1 MTKKIF
7 YAIFSV
13 CTLVFLSS
21 MILTF
26 STLFQ
31 YFSSVEK
38 DQLHSS
44 LELAAQGYDQ
54 EGLRFLEDMDHEDYR
69 VSLISAMGNVLYD
82 SSTGSDTLPS
92 HADREEVKEALET
105 GWGESTRYSE
115 TLTEQAIYSAMKLP
129 DGNVLRISVS
139 RYSVLTLLMGVATP
153 LISIFCGALLAALV
167 LAIWLS
173 HRIMSPLENLDLDHP
188 EQGEIYEEMKPIADR
203 LSRYRRDLD
212 RQKRRLRVQQAE
224 FDTVAAGIEEGL
236 LLLDQDLNILYL
248 NEAAAAALDLAPGAA
263 QKIQTEIGAGKE
275 FPFDRLCLLEPVVD
289 LARKARKSGQPQNA
303 LVPVEDR
310 VWLVQAGPVIAR
322 EKFRGESILLLDVT
336 ERQQMERMR
345 KEFTGNVSHELKTPL
360 QTISGYSELM
370 AQGLA
375 RPEDVQGMAERILRE
390 ARRMSTQVDQ
400 ILTLT
405 RMDEGLEVKRE
416 AVNLNG
422 LIGSVQADV
431 QETASRSRVSVT
443 VQEPDAPVVVQGN
456 PQLLRSVV
464 FNLTENAIK
473 YSAPDSHVQLTLRRD
488 PGEAVLLVSDDG
500 PGIAPADQ
508 ERIFERFYRV
518 DKSRSRQLGGT
529 GLGLAIVKNAVR
541 LHGGTVSVD
550 SEPGKGS
557 VFTVRLPVSET
568 GDSGEDTDTDSMQAE
583 S

>member
-1 MTKKIF
+1 
-7 YAIFSV
+7 
-13 CTLVFLSS
+13 
-21 MILTF
+21 
-26 STLFQ
+26 
-31 YFSSVEK
+31 
-38 DQLHSS
+38 
-44 LELAAQGYDQ
+44 
-54 EGLRFLEDMDHEDYR
+54 
-69 VSLISAMGNVLYD
+69 
-82 SSTGSDTLPS
+82 
-92 HADREEVKEALET
+92 
-105 GWGESTRYSE
+105 
-115 TLTEQAIYSAMKLP
+115 
-129 DGNVLRISVS
+129 
-139 RYSVLTLLMGVATP
+139 
-153 LISIFCGALLAALV
+153 
-167 LAIWLS
+167 
-173 HRIMSPLENLDLDHP
+173 
-188 EQGEIYEEMKPIADR
+188 
-203 LSRYRRDLD
+203 
-212 RQKRRLRVQQAE
+212 
-224 FDTVAAGIEEGL
+224 
-236 LLLDQDLNILYL
+236 
-248 NEAAAAALDLAPGAA
+248 
-263 QKIQTEIGAGKE
+263 
-275 FPFDRLCLLEPVVD
+275 PFERLCLLKPVVD
-289 LARKARKSGQPQNA
+289 LARKARKSCQPQNA

-310 VWLVQAGPVIAR
+310 VWLVQAGPVMAR

-443 VQEPDAPVVVQGN
+443 VQEPDVPVVVQGN

-473 YSAPDSHVQLTLRRD
+473 YSAQDSHVQLELRSVG
-488 PGEAVLLVSDDG
+488 GEAVLLVKDDG

-508 ERIFERFYRV
+508 ERIFERLYRV

-568 GDSGEDTDTDSMQAE
+568 GDSGEDTDPDSMQAE

>member
-69 VSLISAMGNVLYD
+69 VSLISAKGNVLYD

-443 VQEPDAPVVVQGN
+443 VQEPDAPVVVRGN

>member
-69 VSLISAMGNVLYD
+69 VSLISAKGNVLYD

-405 RMDEGLEVKRE
+405 RMDEGLEVKWE

-443 VQEPDAPVVVQGN
+443 VQEPDAPVVVRGN

>member
-69 VSLISAMGNVLYD
+69 VSLISAKGNVLYD
-82 SSTGSDTLPS
+82 SSTGSDALPS

-203 LSRYRRDLD
+203 LSRYRRDQD

-236 LLLDQDLNILYL
+236 LLLDQELNILYL

-275 FPFDRLCLLEPVVD
+275 FPFERLCLLKPVVD
-289 LARKARKSGQPQNA
+289 LARKARKSCQPQNA

-310 VWLVQAGPVIAR
+310 VWLVQAGPVMAR

-431 QETASRSRVSVT
+431 QETASRSRVSVK
-443 VQEPDAPVVVQGN
+443 VQEPDVPVVVQGN

-473 YSAPDSHVQLTLRRD
+473 YSAPDSHVQLELRSD
-488 PGEAVLLVSDDG
+488 GGEAVLLVKDDG

-568 GDSGEDTDTDSMQAE
+568 GDSGEDTDPDSMQAE

>member
-212 RQKRRLRVQQAE
+212 RQKRRLRVQ
-224 FDTVAAGIEEGL
+224 
-236 LLLDQDLNILYL
+236 
-248 NEAAAAALDLAPGAA
+248 
-263 QKIQTEIGAGKE
+263 
-275 FPFDRLCLLEPVVD
+275 
-289 LARKARKSGQPQNA
+289 
-303 LVPVEDR
+303 
-310 VWLVQAGPVIAR
+310 
-322 EKFRGESILLLDVT
+322 
-336 ERQQMERMR
+336 
-345 KEFTGNVSHELKTPL
+345 
-360 QTISGYSELM
+360 
-370 AQGLA
+370 
-375 RPEDVQGMAERILRE
+375 
-390 ARRMSTQVDQ
+390 
-400 ILTLT
+400 
-405 RMDEGLEVKRE
+405 
-416 AVNLNG
+416 
-422 LIGSVQADV
+422 
-431 QETASRSRVSVT
+431 
-443 VQEPDAPVVVQGN
+443 
-456 PQLLRSVV
+456 
-464 FNLTENAIK
+464 
-473 YSAPDSHVQLTLRRD
+473 
-488 PGEAVLLVSDDG
+488 
-500 PGIAPADQ
+500 
-508 ERIFERFYRV
+508 
-518 DKSRSRQLGGT
+518 
-529 GLGLAIVKNAVR
+529 
-541 LHGGTVSVD
+541 
-550 SEPGKGS
+550 
-557 VFTVRLPVSET
+557 
-568 GDSGEDTDTDSMQAE
+568 
-583 S
+583 

>member
-69 VSLISAMGNVLYD
+69 VSLISAKGNVLYD
-82 SSTGSDTLPS
+82 SSTGSDALPS

-236 LLLDQDLNILYL
+236 LLLDQELNILYL

-275 FPFDRLCLLEPVVD
+275 FPFERLCLLKPVVD
-289 LARKARKSGQPQNA
+289 LARKARKSCQPQNA

-310 VWLVQAGPVIAR
+310 VWLVQAGPVMAR

-443 VQEPDAPVVVQGN
+443 VQEPDVLVVVQGN

-473 YSAPDSHVQLTLRRD
+473 YSAPDSHVQLELRSD
-488 PGEAVLLVSDDG
+488 GGEAVLLVKDDG

-529 GLGLAIVKNAVR
+529 GLGLAIVKNAIR

-568 GDSGEDTDTDSMQAE
+568 GDSGEDTDPDSMQAE

>member
-69 VSLISAMGNVLYD
+69 VSLISAKGNVLYD
-82 SSTGSDTLPS
+82 SSTGSDALPS

-236 LLLDQDLNILYL
+236 LLLDQELNILYL

-275 FPFDRLCLLEPVVD
+275 FPFERLCLLKPVVD
-289 LARKARKSGQPQNA
+289 LARKARKSCQPQNA

-310 VWLVQAGPVIAR
+310 VWLVQAGPVMAR

-443 VQEPDAPVVVQGN
+443 VQEPDVPVVVQGN

-473 YSAPDSHVQLTLRRD
+473 YSAPDSHVQLELRSD
-488 PGEAVLLVSDDG
+488 GGEAVLLVKDDG

-568 GDSGEDTDTDSMQAE
+568 GDSGEDTDPDSMQAE

>member
-13 CTLVFLSS
+13 CTLVFLTS

-26 STLFQ
+26 STIFS

-44 LELAAQGYDQ
+44 LQLVAQGYED
-54 EGLRFLEDMDHEDYR
+54 EGLKFLKGMNGEDYR
-69 VSLISAMGNVLYD
+69 VSLIDNEGTVLYD
-82 SSTGSDTLPS
+82 STTGTRSLPS
-92 HADREEVKEALET
+92 HLDREEVKQALET

-139 RYSVLTLLMGVATP
+139 RYSVLTLMMGVATP
-153 LISIFCGALLAALV
+153 LISIFCGAVLAALV

-173 HRIMSPLENLDLDHP
+173 HRIMSPLESLDLENP
-188 EQGEIYEEMKPIADR
+188 ETAGTYEEMEPIVDR
-203 LSRYRRDLD
+203 LKRYRRDLD

-236 LLLDQDLNILYL
+236 ILLDQDLRVLYL
-248 NEAAAAALDLAPGAA
+248 NSAAGQALDLEPGAE
-263 QKIQTEIGAGKE
+263 KEILLRIGQGKE
-275 FPFDRLCLLEPVVD
+275 LPFEKLCILEPVVE
-289 LARKARKSGQPQNA
+289 LAEKARETLEPQSA
-303 LVPVEDR
+303 LVPADTR
-310 VWLVQAGPVIAR
+310 IWLAQAGPVISR
-322 EKFRGESILLLDVT
+322 DKFRGESILLLDVT
-336 ERQQMERMR
+336 EKQQTERMR

-375 RPEDVQGMAERILRE
+375 KPEDIPQMAERILWE

-405 RMDEGLEVKRE
+405 RMDEGLSVKQE
-416 AVNLNG
+416 PVNLDQVVN
-422 LIGSVQADV
+422 SVQQDLMQNAETSGVQLTVDV
-431 QETASRSRVSVT
+431 PDQPVT
-443 VQEPDAPVVVQGN
+443 VSGDPA
-456 PQLLRSVV
+456 LLRSVV

-473 YSAPDSHVQLTLRRD
+473 YSAPDSHVQMELTTEL
-488 PGEAVLLVSDDG
+488 GEAVIRIRDDG
-500 PGIAPADQ
+500 PGIAAEDQ

-541 LHGGTVSVD
+541 LHGGTVSVS

-557 VFTVRLPVSET
+557 VFEVRLPMMEERD
-568 GDSGEDTDTDSMQAE
+568 GQAE
-583 S
+583 A

>member
-13 CTLVFLSS
+13 CTLVFLTS

-26 STLFQ
+26 STIFS

-44 LELAAQGYDQ
+44 LQLVAQGYED
-54 EGLRFLEDMDHEDYR
+54 EGLKFLKGMNGEDYR
-69 VSLISAMGNVLYD
+69 VSLIDSEGTVLYD
-82 SSTGSDTLPS
+82 STTGTRSLPS
-92 HADREEVKEALET
+92 HLDREEVKQALET
-105 GWGESTRYSE
+105 GRGESTRYSE

-139 RYSVLTLLMGVATP
+139 RYSVLTLMMGVATP
-153 LISIFCGALLAALV
+153 LISIFCGAVLAALV

-173 HRIMSPLENLDLDHP
+173 HRIMSPLESLDLENP
-188 EQGEIYEEMKPIADR
+188 ETAGTYEEMEPIVDR
-203 LSRYRRDLD
+203 LKRYRRDLD

-236 LLLDQDLNILYL
+236 ILLDQDLRVLYL
-248 NEAAAAALDLAPGAA
+248 NSAAGQALDLEPGAE
-263 QKIQTEIGAGKE
+263 KEILLRIGQGKE
-275 FPFDRLCLLEPVVD
+275 LPFEKLCILEPVVE
-289 LARKARKSGQPQNA
+289 LAEKARETLETQSA
-303 LVPVEDR
+303 LVPADTR
-310 VWLVQAGPVIAR
+310 IWLAQAGPVISR
-322 EKFRGESILLLDVT
+322 DKFRGESILLLDVT
-336 ERQQMERMR
+336 EKQQTERMR

-375 RPEDVQGMAERILRE
+375 KPEDIPQMAERILRE

-405 RMDEGLEVKRE
+405 RMDEGLSVKQE
-416 AVNLNG
+416 PVNLDQVVN
-422 LIGSVQADV
+422 SVQQDLMQNAETSGV
-431 QETASRSRVSVT
+431 QLTVDGPDQPVT
-443 VQEPDAPVVVQGN
+443 VSGDPA
-456 PQLLRSVV
+456 LLRSVV

-473 YSAPDSHVQLTLRRD
+473 YSAPDSHVQMELTTEL
-488 PGEAVLLVSDDG
+488 GEAVIRIRDDG
-500 PGIAPADQ
+500 PGIAAEDQ

-541 LHGGTVSVD
+541 LHGGTVSVS

-557 VFTVRLPVSET
+557 VFEVRLPMMEERD
-568 GDSGEDTDTDSMQAE
+568 GQAE
-583 S
+583 A